1 MFMKKV
7 CIFPGQGSQKVGMG
21 KDFYDVFNSAKHIFE
36 RANDFLH
43 IDLTNIIFNDPDSLQ
58 KTVYAQPALMTV
70 SYAMFNVMALEFDI
84 NIKDFSFALGHSLG
98 EYTAIAVNNS
108 FTFED
113 TLLVLKHR
121 AEAMERA
128 VPEGKGGMCAV
139 LGLTAQQIR
148 EIDLGDVSIAN
159 DNSAQQVIISGLV
172 EDLEL
177 ITHKLLDNG
186 AKKVVKLAVSGP
198 FHSPYMVTVSECIKN
213 VLNTIEKR
221 DPIIPIIS
229 NVTAKPESDISKI
242 SSLLEKQVVTG
253 VRWRESVESLSDFG
267 VDTVIEI
274 GSGTVLSGLCKRINK
289 NLNIFN
295 IETPIDVENLKK
307 QEIL

>member
-1 MFMKKV
+1 MKKV
-7 CIFPGQGSQKVGMG
+7 CVFPGQGSQKVGMG
-21 KDFYDVFNSAKHIFE
+21 RDFYDAFDSAKLIFE

-43 IDLTNIIFNDPDSLQ
+43 MDLKNIIFNDPDSLQ

-70 SYAMFNVMALEFDI
+70 SYAMFNVMAIEFDI
-84 NIKDFSFALGHSLG
+84 SIKDFSFALGHSLG

-108 FTFED
+108 FSFED
-113 TLLVLKHR
+113 TLLVLKNR
-121 AEAMERA
+121 AEAMEKA
-128 VPEGKGGMCAV
+128 VPDGKGGMCAV
-139 LGLTAQQIR
+139 LGLTVQKIQQ
-148 EIDLGDVSIAN
+148 IDLGDVAIAN

-172 EDLEL
+172 EDLEE
-177 ITHKLLDNG
+177 ITPKLLEHG
-186 AKKVVKLAVSGP
+186 AKKVVKLSVSGP
-198 FHSPYMVTVSECIKN
+198 FHSPYMVTVSECVKN
-213 VLNTIEKR
+213 ILSTIEKR

-229 NVTAKPESDISKI
+229 NVTAKPECDINKI

-253 VRWRESVESLSDFG
+253 VRWRESIESLSDFG

-289 NLNIFN
+289 DLNVFN
-295 IETPIDVENLKK
+295 IETPVDIENLKR